1 MGTIFLIAVLELPTE
16 AERIEGKRKQIVVAP
31 QFILADDIRSASNKA
46 TLLAAKAN
54 ASLDPDRVEV
64 LAVAPF

>member
-16 AERIEGKRKQIVVAP
+16 AERIEGKRKSIVVAP
-31 QFILADDIRSASNKA
+31 QFILADDIRSASNTA
-46 TLLAAKAN
+46 TLLSAKAN
-54 ASLDPDRVEV
+54 SSLDPDRVEV